1 MFEAPLPDHVGA
13 TKSPGL
19 AGFLE
24 YICAGAGFF
33 YCGEIR
39 KGAWILIGTILANVL
54 LFAAIMGLAV
64 LPRDVY
70 NGFLS
75 LDGRLL
81 GNIITALFFIAFG
94 GNIIWL
100 IARIIWVANIAA
112 AHNEEQKATMEGFR
126 PSDAEPT
133 IS

>member
-1 MFEAPLPDHVGA
+1 MRRRCLTMLERRSRLGWRDSLNTSAQA
-13 TKSPGL
+13 L
-19 AGFLE
+19 AS
-24 YICAGAGFF
+24 F

-100 IARIIWVANIAA
+100 IARIIWVSEHRCGA
-112 AHNEEQKATMEGFR
+112 
-126 PSDAEPT
+126 
-133 IS
+133 